1 MCLQRGNQMKQE
13 NEIFF
18 TLDEFE
24 QLIRLVGDHLDDLM
38 GMALFEKTPPNLQ
51 EQVSFNEDLMDKL
64 MDLVQQVYPNA
75 YQDYQIENSGGSN
88 YVH

>member
-1 MCLQRGNQMKQE
+1 MKQE
-13 NEIFF
+13 NEILF

-38 GMALFEKTPPNLQ
+38 DVALFEKMPSNLQ
-51 EQVSFNEDLMDKL
+51 EQVSFNENLMDKL
-64 MDLVQQVYPNA
+64 MELVQQVYPNA
-75 YQDYQIENSGGSN
+75 YQEYLMGSSEGSG